1 MLHGRW
7 SAIHRW
13 ALAALSVMGWGQA
26 QAQEPTE
33 TGWYVTWGYNRS
45 SYLKSDVHLWGEEL
59 NGAFDVAVEQAAATD
74 MPERFQ
80 AKVYL
85 NPTLF
90 TIPQFDVRFAR
101 QMGKRTWLSIGWD
114 HMKYKLSD
122 QWLHVTG
129 EAAAGDLAQTPTNLA
144 HVADLSPET
153 PVLLDGTDLWW
164 GQGFNYEHSDGLN
177 FVRLGLE
184 QTAQLWQ
191 TERFPN
197 SSIDAFAV
205 VSAGLAVCS
214 TDFTWA
220 GERTKN
226 AQHVS
231 GYGAS
236 ALLGARFHAGKHL
249 FLQLTAQSGGIRLPW
264 VRLQGPDV
272 AAGAEQNI
280 GFSERAFALGYRFG

>member
-1 MLHGRW
+1 MMHGRW
-7 SAIHRW
+7 RVVHGW
-13 ALAALSVMGWGQA
+13 ALAVLLMMGGVPLKA
-26 QAQEPTE
+26 QNPD
-33 TGWYVTWGYNRS
+33 GWYMSWGYNRS
-45 SYLKSDVHLWGEEL
+45 SYLKSDLHVWGEGP
-59 NGAFDVAVEQAAATD
+59 NGPFDLHFDQAAASD

-101 QMGKRTWLSIGWD
+101 QIKEHTWLSIGWD
-114 HMKYKLSD
+114 HMKYKLID
-122 QWLHVTG
+122 QWMEATG
-129 EAAAGDLAQTPTNLA
+129 VAAAGDLALTPTDLA
-144 HVADLSPET
+144 NVADLAADA
-153 PVLLDGTDLWW
+153 PVSLDHAELWW
-164 GQGFNYEHSDGLN
+164 GSGFNYEHSDGLN
-177 FVRLGLE
+177 FVRVGLE
-184 QTAQLWQ
+184 QTARLVQ
-191 TERFPN
+191 TDRFPH
-197 SSIDAFAV
+197 SAIDAFATL
-205 VSAGLAVCS
+205 SAGLAVCS

-236 ALLGARFHAGKHL
+236 ALLGARFHAGEHL

-264 VRLQGPDV
+264 VRVQGPDTE
-272 AAGAEQNI
+272 AGAVQSI